1 MKNRRVLPR
10 TAENASLQLDLANAG
25 LNITKSNAHTHARKE
40 SREGKL

>member
-1 MKNRRVLPR
+1 MKNCRVLPR
-10 TAENASLQLDLANAG
+10 TGENASLTDPANAG